1 MAKILEKKF
10 IDMAMNKRLISML
23 VCPLSKEK
31 LIYDEDKQ
39 ELIAKKS
46 GLAYPV
52 KNGIPIMLPEEARK
66 IKK

>member
-1 MAKILEKKF
+1 MVKILEKKF

>member
-1 MAKILEKKF
+1 MVKILEKKF

-52 KNGIPIMLPEEARK
+52 KDGIPIMLPEEARK